1 MFILRNILPTTCFSS
16 ISSCSNSYNY
26 FYVIVVIV
34 LLQVHR
40 RQNRE
45 DCLIDVQT
53 ERFCATC
60 RLMKCLMVEMRLDN
74 TISEDIIRGKQ
85 SAAVV
90 KEGNMV
96 VGIKFHT
103 KPLITFCVVPHYSCY
118 IFLATIDYLSR
129 HSTGIYFPMSHT
141 LSTSSVQHLSFD
153 IAQILILFTEF
164 YTSIE
169 SFISSSADFQT
180 LTLAEKHSLY
190 HRNLHGVLNLYATFI
205 LSIFGMFDTRSNTK
219 ILVSVYG
226 QDIYQQIKQISS
238 R

>member
-1 MFILRNILPTTCFSS
+1 MWRQSAFSELWWINVFILRNILPTTCFSS

-103 KPLITFCVVPHYSCY
+103 KPLTYH
-118 IFLATIDYLSR
+118 FLCCSTLLMLHLPRNDRLSR
-129 HSTGIYFPMSHT
+129 TSFDWNILSNVTHAFDKFSPASLLRHCANLDSLHWVLHIHRIIYF
-141 LSTSSVQHLSFD
+141 
-153 IAQILILFTEF
+153 LISRF
-164 YTSIE
+164 
-169 SFISSSADFQT
+169 
-180 LTLAEKHSLY
+180 
-190 HRNLHGVLNLYATFI
+190 
-205 LSIFGMFDTRSNTK
+205 SNTDPSRK
-219 ILVSVYG
+219 AFSVPSKSARCSEPVCDIHLVDLWNVWHK
-226 QDIYQQIKQISS
+226 KQW
-238 R
+238 